1 MCTMRSPSS
10 SFNLAIECLVQS
22 VSTQSSHLTL
32 AQSLAK
38 HCFTKSLDLH
48 LSHARMKGGFVS
60 GSGSGKGC
68 GFQDGGG
75 GVRDGGEGG

>member
-1 MCTMRSPSS
+1 M
-10 SFNLAIECLVQS
+10 QS

-48 LSHARMKGGFVS
+48 LSHARMKGGSVS
-60 GSGSGKGC
+60 SSGKGC
-68 GFQDGGG
+68 GFRDGGG
-75 GVRDGGEGG
+75 GVRDGGGGVRDGGGGV